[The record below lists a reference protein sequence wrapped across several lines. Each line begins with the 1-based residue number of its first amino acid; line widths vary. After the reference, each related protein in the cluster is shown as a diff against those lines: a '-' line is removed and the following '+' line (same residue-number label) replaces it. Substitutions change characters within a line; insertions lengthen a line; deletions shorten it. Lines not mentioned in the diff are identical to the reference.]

1 MPTIEEYW
9 VKRAE
14 QLEEKWHKEAKKLE
28 RRLQASYL
36 RAYREVNKE
45 MRLYLT
51 KKGFDYSKLNEVLS
65 KAEREIRKKGLTDYL
80 DHLSEVDSTI
90 KDSMEQE
97 IKQHINLAKVT
108 CLDAIT
114 SEMLRMLS
122 DQAIQDEKAIRK
134 QMTTVYTETLLR
146 SKYEFLKLGI
156 ETPVYI
162 LNEKMIKD
170 ILSYPWSGEN
180 FSNRIW
186 NNKKKLLQVLREE
199 LTQGVIQGLHADEV
213 SERLA
218 KKMNVEMKHAITLV
232 HTESSYFYNQST
244 LDSFGEAELDQY
256 KLHVTFDHRTSP
268 KCRSLDTGKVYN
280 RDDASVGYNYPPL
293 HPRCRTLP
301 IPYFE
306 GVSGPKYRWVR
317 DNTGKS
323 VKVDEPEMTYNEY
336 KKQFLK

>member
-28 RRLQASYL
+28 KRLQASYL

-51 KKGFDYSKLNEVLS
+51 KKDFDYNKLNEVLS

-80 DHLSEVDSTI
+80 DYLSEVDSAI
-90 KDSMEQE
+90 KASIEQE

-108 CLDAIT
+108 RLDAIT
-114 SEMLRMLS
+114 SEMLRKLS

-134 QMTTVYTETLLR
+134 QMTTISIETLLR
-146 SKYEFLKLGI
+146 NKYEFLKLGI
-156 ETPVYI
+156 ETPIYV
-162 LNEKMIKD
+162 LNEKIIKD
-170 ILSYPWSGEN
+170 VLSYPWSGEN

-244 LDSFGEAELDQY
+244 LDSFGEAEIEKY

-268 KCRSLDTGKVYN
+268 KCRALDTGKVYN

-323 VKVDEPEMTYNEY
+323 VKADEPDMTYNEY

>member
-28 RRLQASYL
+28 KRLQASYL

-51 KKGFDYSKLNEVLS
+51 KKGFDYNKLNEVLS
-65 KAEREIRKKGLTDYL
+65 KAEREIRKRGLVDYL
-80 DHLSEVDSTI
+80 DHLSEVDSAI
-90 KDSMEQE
+90 KDSIEQE

-108 CLDAIT
+108 RLDAIS
-114 SEMLRMLS
+114 SEMLRVLS

-134 QMTTVYTETLLR
+134 QMTTIYTETLLR

-156 ETPVYI
+156 ETPVYV
-162 LNEKMIKD
+162 LNEKIIKE

-244 LDSFGEAELDQY
+244 LDSFGEAEIEKY

-268 KCRSLDTGKVYN
+268 KCRALDTGKIYN

-323 VKVDEPEMTYNEY
+323 VKVDEPDMTYNEY

>member
-1 MPTIEEYW
+1 MSTIEEYW
-9 VKRAE
+9 QKRAE

-28 RRLQASYL
+28 KRLQASYL

-51 KKGFDYSKLNEVLS
+51 KKDFDYNKLNEVLS
-65 KAEREIRKKGLTDYL
+65 KAERGIRKKGLTDYL
-80 DHLSEVDSTI
+80 DHLSEVDSAI
-90 KDSMEQE
+90 KDSIEQE

-108 CLDAIT
+108 RLDAIS
-114 SEMLRMLS
+114 SEMLRVLS

-134 QMTTVYTETLLR
+134 QMTTIYTETLLR

-156 ETPVYI
+156 ETPVYV
-162 LNEKMIKD
+162 LNEKIIKE

-244 LDSFGEAELDQY
+244 LDSFGEAEIERY

-323 VKVDEPEMTYNEY
+323 VKVDEPDMTYNEY

>member
-1 MPTIEEYW
+1 MPMIEEYW
-9 VKRAE
+9 VRRAE

-51 KKGFDYSKLNEVLS
+51 KKGFDYNKLNEVLS
-65 KAEREIRKKGLTDYL
+65 KAEREVRKKGLTDYL
-80 DHLSEVDSTI
+80 DHLKEVDSAI
-90 KDSMEQE
+90 KDSVEQE

-108 CLDAIT
+108 RLDAIT
-114 SEMLRMLS
+114 SEMLKKLS
-122 DQAIQDEKAIRK
+122 EQAIQDEKAIRK

-146 SKYEFLKLGI
+146 NKYEFLKLGI
-156 ETPVYI
+156 ETPVYV
-162 LNEKMIKD
+162 LNEKIIKD

-186 NNKKKLLQVLREE
+186 NNKRKLLQVLREE

-244 LDSFGEAELDQY
+244 LDSFGEAEMEQY

-323 VKVDEPEMTYNEY
+323 VKVDEPEMTYAEY

>member
-1 MPTIEEYW
+1 M
-9 VKRAE
+9 
-14 QLEEKWHKEAKKLE
+14 
-28 RRLQASYL
+28 
-36 RAYREVNKE
+36 
-45 MRLYLT
+45 
-51 KKGFDYSKLNEVLS
+51 S
-65 KAEREIRKKGLTDYL
+65 KAEREVRKKGLTDYL
-80 DHLSEVDSTI
+80 DYLSEVDSAI

-108 CLDAIT
+108 RLDAIS
-114 SEMLRMLS
+114 SEMLRVLS

-134 QMTTVYTETLLR
+134 QMTSIYTETLLR
-146 SKYEFLKLGI
+146 SKSEFLKLGI
-156 ETPVYI
+156 ETPVYV
-162 LNEKMIKD
+162 LNEKIIKD

-244 LDSFGEAELDQY
+244 LDSFGEAGIEKY

-268 KCRSLDTGKVYN
+268 KCRALDTGKVYN

-323 VKVDEPEMTYNEY
+323 VKVDEPDMTYAEY
-336 KKQFLK
+336 KKRFLN

>member
-1 MPTIEEYW
+1 MIEEYW
-9 VKRAE
+9 VRRAE

-51 KKGFDYSKLNEVLS
+51 KKGFDYNKLNEVLS
-65 KAEREIRKKGLTDYL
+65 KAEREVRKKGLTDYL
-80 DHLSEVDSTI
+80 DHLKEVDSAI
-90 KDSMEQE
+90 KDSVEQE

-108 CLDAIT
+108 RLDAIT
-114 SEMLRMLS
+114 SEMLKKLS
-122 DQAIQDEKAIRK
+122 EQAIQDEKAIRK

-146 SKYEFLKLGI
+146 NKYEFLKLGI
-156 ETPVYI
+156 ETPVYV
-162 LNEKMIKD
+162 LNEKIIKD

-186 NNKKKLLQVLREE
+186 NNKRKLLQVLREE

-244 LDSFGEAELDQY
+244 LDSFGEAEMEQY

-323 VKVDEPEMTYNEY
+323 VKVDEPEMTYAEY

>member
-1 MPTIEEYW
+1 MSTIEEYW
-9 VKRAE
+9 QKRAE

-28 RRLQASYL
+28 KRLQASYL

-51 KKGFDYSKLNEVLS
+51 KKDFDYNKLNEVLR
-65 KAEREIRKKGLTDYL
+65 KAEREIRKKGLVDYL
-80 DHLSEVDSTI
+80 DHLSEVDSAI
-90 KDSMEQE
+90 KDSIEQE

-108 CLDAIT
+108 RLDAIS
-114 SEMLRMLS
+114 SEMLTKLS

-134 QMTTVYTETLLR
+134 QMTTIYTETLLR
-146 SKYEFLKLGI
+146 NKYEFLKLGI

-162 LNEKMIKD
+162 LNEKIIKE

-213 SERLA
+213 AERLA

-244 LDSFGEAELDQY
+244 LDSFGEAEIEKY

-268 KCRSLDTGKVYN
+268 KCRALDTGKVYN

-323 VKVDEPEMTYNEY
+323 VKVDEPDMTYNEY

>member
-1 MPTIEEYW
+1 M
-9 VKRAE
+9 
-14 QLEEKWHKEAKKLE
+14 
-28 RRLQASYL
+28 
-36 RAYREVNKE
+36 
-45 MRLYLT
+45 
-51 KKGFDYSKLNEVLS
+51 
-65 KAEREIRKKGLTDYL
+65 TDYL
-80 DHLSEVDSTI
+80 DHLSEVGSAI
-90 KDSMEQE
+90 KDSVEQE

-108 CLDAIT
+108 CLDAI
-114 SEMLRMLS
+114 SSGMLTKLS

-146 SKYEFLKLGI
+146 NKSEFLKLGI

-162 LNEKMIKD
+162 LNEKMITD

-244 LDSFGEAELDQY
+244 LDSFGEAEIGKY
-256 KLHVTFDHRTSP
+256 KLHVTFDHRTSQ
-268 KCRSLDTGKVYN
+268 KCRALDTGKVYN
-280 RDDASVGYNYPPL
+280 RDDANVGYNYPPL

-306 GVSGPKYRWVR
+306 GISGPKYRWVR

-323 VKVDEPEMTYNEY
+323 VKVDELDMTYNEY

>member
-1 MPTIEEYW
+1 
-9 VKRAE
+9 
-14 QLEEKWHKEAKKLE
+14 
-28 RRLQASYL
+28 
-36 RAYREVNKE
+36 
-45 MRLYLT
+45 
-51 KKGFDYSKLNEVLS
+51 
-65 KAEREIRKKGLTDYL
+65 
-80 DHLSEVDSTI
+80 
-90 KDSMEQE
+90 
-97 IKQHINLAKVT
+97 
-108 CLDAIT
+108 
-114 SEMLRMLS
+114 
-122 DQAIQDEKAIRK
+122 RK
-134 QMTTVYTETLLR
+134 QMATIYSETLLPN
-146 SKYEFLKLGI
+146 KYEFLKVGI

-162 LNEKMIKD
+162 LNEKLIRD

-244 LDSFGEAELDQY
+244 LDSFGEAEIEKY
-256 KLHVTFDHRTSP
+256 KLHVTFDHHTSP
-268 KCRSLDTGKVYN
+268 KCRALDTGKVYN

-323 VKVDEPEMTYNEY
+323 VKVEKLDMTYAEY

>member
-9 VKRAE
+9 IKRAE

-28 RRLQASYL
+28 KRLQASYL

-51 KKGFDYSKLNEVLS
+51 KKGFDYNKLNEVLS

-80 DHLSEVDSTI
+80 DYLSEVDSAI
-90 KDSMEQE
+90 KDSVEQE

-108 CLDAIT
+108 RLDAIT
-114 SEMLRMLS
+114 SEMLTKLS

-134 QMTTVYTETLLR
+134 QMTTIYTETLLR

-156 ETPVYI
+156 ETPVYV
-162 LNEKMIKD
+162 LNEKIIKD

-180 FSNRIW
+180 FSSRIW

-244 LDSFGEAELDQY
+244 LDSFGEAEIEKY

-268 KCRSLDTGKVYN
+268 KCRALDTGKVYN
-280 RDDASVGYNYPPL
+280 CDDASVGYNYPPL

-306 GVSGPKYRWVR
+306 GVSSPKYRWVR

-323 VKVDEPEMTYNEY
+323 VKVDEPDMTYAEY

>member
-9 VKRAE
+9 VNRAE
-14 QLEEKWHKEAKKLE
+14 QLEENWHKEAKKIE
-28 RRLQASYL
+28 KRLKASYL

-45 MRLYLT
+45 IRLYLT
-51 KKGFDYSKLNEVLS
+51 KKGFDYNKLNEVLS

-80 DHLSEVDSTI
+80 DYLSEVDSAI
-90 KDSMEQE
+90 KDSIEQE

-108 CLDAIT
+108 RLDAIS
-114 SEMLRMLS
+114 SEMLMKLS
-122 DQAIQDEKAIRK
+122 DQAIQDEKAIRE
-134 QMTTVYTETLLR
+134 QMTTIYTETLLQ

-156 ETPVYI
+156 ETPVYV
-162 LNEKMIKD
+162 LNEKMIKE

-218 KKMNVEMKHAITLV
+218 KKMNVEMGHAITLV
-232 HTESSYFYNQST
+232 HTESSYFYNRAT
-244 LDSFGEAELDQY
+244 LDSFGEAEIEQY

-280 RDDASVGYNYPPL
+280 RDDASVGVNYPPL

-306 GVSGPKYRWVR
+306 GISGPKYRWVR
-317 DNTGKS
+317 DSAGKS
-323 VKVDEPEMTYNEY
+323 VKVNEPEMTYTEY

>member
-1 MPTIEEYW
+1 M
-9 VKRAE
+9 
-14 QLEEKWHKEAKKLE
+14 
-28 RRLQASYL
+28 
-36 RAYREVNKE
+36 
-45 MRLYLT
+45 
-51 KKGFDYSKLNEVLS
+51 LS
-65 KAEREIRKKGLTDYL
+65 KVEREIRKKGLTDYL
-80 DHLSEVDSTI
+80 DHLNEVDSAI
-90 KDSMEQE
+90 KDSIEQE

-108 CLDAIT
+108 RLDAIS
-114 SEMLRMLS
+114 SEMLKKLS

-134 QMTTVYTETLLR
+134 QMTTIYTETLLR

-156 ETPVYI
+156 ETPVCI
-162 LNEKMIKD
+162 LNEKIIKD

-199 LTQGVIQGLHADEV
+199 LTQGVIQGLHVDEV

-232 HTESSYFYNQST
+232 HTETSYFYNQST
-244 LDSFGEAELDQY
+244 LDSFGEAEIEKY

-268 KCRSLDTGKVYN
+268 KCRALDTGKVYN

-323 VKVDEPEMTYNEY
+323 VKVDEPDMSFTDY
-336 KKQFLK
+336 KKQFWK

>member
-9 VKRAE
+9 IRRAE

-28 RRLQASYL
+28 KRLQASYL

-51 KKGFDYSKLNEVLS
+51 KKDFDYNKLNEVLN
-65 KAEREIRKKGLTDYL
+65 KAEREIRKRGLTDYL
-80 DHLSEVDSTI
+80 DHLSEVDSAI
-90 KDSMEQE
+90 KDSVEQE

-108 CLDAIT
+108 RLDAIT
-114 SEMLRMLS
+114 SEMLRALS
-122 DQAIQDEKAIRK
+122 DQAIEDEKAIRK
-134 QMTTVYTETLLR
+134 QMTTIYTETLLR
-146 SKYEFLKLGI
+146 DKYEFLKLRI

-244 LDSFGEAELDQY
+244 LDSFGEAEMEKY

-268 KCRSLDTGKVYN
+268 KCRALDTGKVYN

-306 GVSGPKYRWVR
+306 GVSGAKYRWVR
-317 DNTGKS
+317 DNKGKS
-323 VKVDEPEMTYNEY
+323 VKMDEPDMTYNEY
-336 KKQFLK
+336 KKEFLK

>member
-1 MPTIEEYW
+1 MPMIEEYW
-9 VKRAE
+9 IKRAE

-51 KKGFDYSKLNEVLS
+51 KKGFDYSKLSEVLN
-65 KAEREIRKKGLTDYL
+65 KTEREIRKKGLTDYL
-80 DHLSEVDSTI
+80 AYLSEVDSAI

-97 IKQHINLAKVT
+97 IKQHLNLAKVT
-108 CLDAIT
+108 RLDAVS
-114 SEMLRMLS
+114 SEMLRVLS

-134 QMTTVYTETLLR
+134 QMTTIYTETLLR
-146 SKYEFLKLGI
+146 NKYEFLKLGI

-213 SERLA
+213 AERLA
-218 KKMNVEMKHAITLV
+218 KKMNVEMRHAITLV
-232 HTESSYFYNQST
+232 HTESAYFYNKGT
-244 LDSFGEAELDQY
+244 LDSYGEAGIEQY
-256 KLHVTFDHRTSP
+256 KLHVTFDRRTSP
-268 KCRSLDTGKVYN
+268 VCRSLDTGKVYN
-280 RDDASVGYNYPPL
+280 RDDASVGVTYPPF

-306 GVSGPKYRWVR
+306 GISGPKYRWVR
-317 DNTGKS
+317 DNAGKS
-323 VKVDEPEMTYNEY
+323 VKVDEPDMSFTDY
-336 KKQFLK
+336 KKQFWK

>member
-28 RRLQASYL
+28 KRLQASYL

-51 KKGFDYSKLNEVLS
+51 KKGFDYNKLNEVLS

-80 DHLSEVDSTI
+80 DHLSEVDSAI
-90 KDSMEQE
+90 KDSIEQE

-108 CLDAIT
+108 RLDAI
-114 SEMLRMLS
+114 SSGMLTKLS

-146 SKYEFLKLGI
+146 NKYEFLKLGV
-156 ETPVYI
+156 ETPFYV
-162 LNEKMIKD
+162 LNEKIIKD

-199 LTQGVIQGLHADEV
+199 LTQGVIQVLHADEV

-244 LDSFGEAELDQY
+244 LDSFGEAEIEKY

-268 KCRSLDTGKVYN
+268 KCRALDTGKVYN

-306 GVSGPKYRWVR
+306 GISGPKYRWVR
-317 DNTGKS
+317 DNTDKS
-323 VKVDEPEMTYNEY
+323 VKADEPDMTYNEY

>member
-9 VKRAE
+9 IRRAE

-28 RRLQASYL
+28 KRLQASYL

-51 KKGFDYSKLNEVLS
+51 KKGFNYNKLNEVLS

-80 DHLSEVDSTI
+80 DHLSEVDSAI
-90 KDSMEQE
+90 KDSIERE

-108 CLDAIT
+108 RLDAIS
-114 SEMLRMLS
+114 SEMLRVLS

-134 QMTTVYTETLLR
+134 QMKTVYTETLLR
-146 SKYEFLKLGI
+146 NKYELLKLGVEI
-156 ETPVYI
+156 PVYV
-162 LNEKMIKD
+162 LNEKIIKD

-218 KKMNVEMKHAITLV
+218 KKMNVEMRHAITLV

-244 LDSFGEAELDQY
+244 LDSFREAEIEKY

-306 GVSGPKYRWVR
+306 GMSGPKYRWVR

-323 VKVDEPEMTYNEY
+323 VKVDEPDMNYNEY
-336 KKQFLK
+336 KRQFLK